1 MVHGLPMDDSR
12 VFLTDGYDV
21 SIDGCSVVLDVS
33 THTSAPKIFGPVPF
47 LKLIGERKNRL
58 AGLASS
64 KLRSRPSHM
73 TSTQAEEA
81 EEAPKIQIWLC
92 SRSAHTH
99 THTHTHT
106 HFKRTF
112 QTPFTSLFITYT
124 FRIPPLLPQLIT
136 HITFQDATTQRKL
149 KR

>member
-1 MVHGLPMDDSR
+1 MSLPSPLDCRDVATSDIFRPPWIRDDGFLVVHGLPMDDSR

-21 SIDGCSVVLDVS
+21 SIDGCLVVLDVS

-73 TSTQAEEA
+73 TSTIQA
-81 EEAPKIQIWLC
+81 EEAPKSKFGYQ
-92 SRSAHTH
+92 
-99 THTHTHT
+99 
-106 HFKRTF
+106 
-112 QTPFTSLFITYT
+112 P
-124 FRIPPLLPQLIT
+124 
-136 HITFQDATTQRKL
+136 
-149 KR
+149 